1 MGKPYS
7 PKGLRISDEV
17 HRALRIRAAETGES
31 MGAIAERALRKELG
45 LPMERKSITYYIPG
59 RVGGRDYYVRLDGP
73 GAELIPAENVEVDPF
88 SRVAA
93 PPLKADWADD
103 LGLAD
108 EDRRSFEAS
117 EVAYTRAHEA

>member
-1 MGKPYS
+1 MNRPPS

-17 HRALRIRAAETGES
+17 HRALRIKAAETGES

-59 RVGGRDYYVRLDGP
+59 RVGGREYYVRLDGP

-103 LGLAD
+103 LGLSD
-108 EDRRSFEAS
+108 EDRKSFEES
-117 EVAYTRAHEA
+117 EVAYTRAYDA

>member
-1 MGKPYS
+1 MSKPPS

-45 LPMERKSITYYIPG
+45 LPMTERHITYYIPG
-59 RVGGRDYYVRLDGP
+59 RFCGRDYYVRLSGP
-73 GAELIPAENVEVDPF
+73 DAELIPAENIEVDPF
-88 SRVAA
+88 SRVTA

-103 LGLAD
+103 LGLLG
-108 EDRRSFEAS
+108 EDRKSFEKS
-117 EVAYTRAHEA
+117 EIAYTRAHEA